1 MTDRRDFP
9 ALGVGEGHRAEGG
22 AWLARTDPADDVRR
36 PFGGFRDPGSP
47 FEAPGAD
54 TPRFGVRVKSAAAR
68 YPA

>member
-9 ALGVGEGHRAEGG
+9 ALGAGERHSAEGG

-36 PFGGFRDPGSP
+36 PFGGFRDSGSP
-47 FEAPGAD
+47 FKEPGPEAP
-54 TPRFGVRVKSAAAR
+54 RFCVRVNSAAAR